1 MKVLVEAFANVAL
14 FILTPVVGVWI
25 QSRMVM
31 VIETLGK
38 LPVEKSEAHALYFW
52 DPKHEQ
58 ASPSCLAQAAA
69 EGK

>member
-1 MKVLVEAFANVAL
+1 MRVLVEAFANVAL
-14 FILTPVVGVWI
+14 FMLTPVVVVWI
-25 QSRMVM
+25 QSRLVM

-38 LPVEKSEAHALYFW
+38 LPVEKSEAHARYLW
-52 DPKHEQ
+52 GGNDKQ

>member
-14 FILTPVVGVWI
+14 LLLTPVVVVWI
-25 QSRMVM
+25 QSRIVM

-38 LPVEKSEAHALYFW
+38 LPVEKSEAHAHYFW
-52 DPKHEQ
+52 GGKHDQ
-58 ASPSCLAQAAA
+58 VRFSCLAQAAA

>member
-14 FILTPVVGVWI
+14 FILTPVVVVWI
-25 QSRMVM
+25 QSRLVM
-31 VIETLGK
+31 VIERLGK

-52 DPKHEQ
+52 GGKHEQ

>member
-14 FILTPVVGVWI
+14 FILTPLVVVWI
-25 QSRMVM
+25 QSRLVM

-38 LPVEKSEAHALYFW
+38 LPVEKSEDHALYFLGG
-52 DPKHEQ
+52 KHEQ
-58 ASPSCLAQAAA
+58 ASHSCLAQAAA